1 MENFF
6 SKDSLLS
13 EFIFQLS
20 PIGIV
25 SIKEEGEIL
34 NYNSYFINI
43 FGSENETYFQSI
55 YSDLFQ
61 KIGISAI
68 FQHCKKNS
76 EPVFSEINFFEKDKE
91 IFLQVL
97 FIPYEKTKIGFLY
110 EAIFIDVTRKKENEK
125 KFEQLNTYYHKL
137 LSGLP
142 PVATMNQKF
151 EIKYANEPFLKE
163 FEKSSEEI
171 IGKSLLDVFHLNAE
185 QKKELKKNLQKLQKS
200 KIQSKELRIEEKI
213 FGYSL
218 FQIENDLGIILRD
231 ITETRGLEKKIE
243 ELYAELIKL
252 QETERQKIARELH
265 DSVGQTILAAKLN
278 LNAYFNSRKNSPE
291 KFYRALELIDQTSQE
306 LREIYSNLY
315 PSVLRELGLETAL
328 RSLIK
333 NMFPEN
339 VQIKWEYKIHLEPK
353 EEIKLGIYRV
363 LQEICTNITKHSK
376 ANHVWFKFFS
386 IRNKIFIE
394 VDDNGVG
401 FDLTQ
406 KTNKK
411 GLGLNNMKFRIE
423 GLGGS
428 FEIYSAPS
436 KGVSIQIR
444 LPL

>member
-1 MENFF
+1 
-6 SKDSLLS
+6 
-13 EFIFQLS
+13 
-20 PIGIV
+20 
-25 SIKEEGEIL
+25 
-34 NYNSYFINI
+34 
-43 FGSENETYFQSI
+43 
-55 YSDLFQ
+55 
-61 KIGISAI
+61 
-68 FQHCKKNS
+68 
-76 EPVFSEINFFEKDKE
+76 
-91 IFLQVL
+91 
-97 FIPYEKTKIGFLY
+97 
-110 EAIFIDVTRKKENEK
+110 
-125 KFEQLNTYYHKL
+125 
-137 LSGLP
+137 
-142 PVATMNQKF
+142 
-151 EIKYANEPFLKE
+151 
-163 FEKSSEEI
+163 
-171 IGKSLLDVFHLNAE
+171 
-185 QKKELKKNLQKLQKS
+185 KELQ
-200 KIQSKELRIEEKI
+200 IEEKI

-278 LNAYFNSRKNSPE
+278 LNAYFNSKKNSSE

-315 PSVLRELGLETAL
+315 PSVLKELGLETAL

-339 VQIKWEYKIHLEPK
+339 VQIQWEYKIHLEPK

-444 LPL
+444 LPV